1 MNTRT
6 LGKEGLAVSAIGLGC
21 MGFTQSYPPYPDRK
35 DAIETIRRAVDLG
48 VTFFD
53 TAEVYSYGQNEDL
66 VGEALQPVRDRV
78 VIATKF
84 GYDLSETPDLTT
96 SVRPVSL
103 SSRPETIRR
112 AVEGSLRRLRTD
124 HIDLYYQHRVDPSVP
139 IETVAET
146 VADLIRE
153 GKVLHWGLSEASAAT
168 VRRAHAVCPLT
179 AVQSEYSLWYRKPET
194 TLLPTLEEL
203 GIGFV
208 PFSPLGKAMLTG
220 RFNKDT
226 KFDKTDFRSA
236 IPRFQGDNLS
246 HNMELVEY
254 VEELA
259 KRKATTPA
267 RIAIGWLLAQK
278 PWIVPIPGS
287 KRISRIRENIGGADI
302 SFTDGELAD
311 IRRRLDAIEI
321 LGARYPEDQERMT
334 GL

>member
-1 MNTRT
+1 MKTRT
-6 LGKEGLAVSAIGLGC
+6 LGKDGLKVSAIGLGC

-35 DAIETIRRAVDLG
+35 DAIETIRKAVDLG

-66 VGEALQPVRDRV
+66 IGEALQPVRDKV

-96 SVRPVSL
+96 SARPVSL
-103 SSRPETIRR
+103 SSRPETIRK

-124 HIDLYYQHRVDPSVP
+124 HIDLYYQHRVDPNVP

-146 VADLIRE
+146 VGELIKE
-153 GKVLHWGLSEASAAT
+153 GKVLHWGLSEAAVST

-179 AVQSEYSLWYRKPET
+179 AVQSEYSLWYRKPEAE
-194 TLLPTLEEL
+194 LLPTLEEL

-236 IPRFQGDNLS
+236 ILPSGKRPPLPASLS
-246 HNMELVEY
+246 AGCWRRSRGLSPF
-254 VEELA
+254 
-259 KRKATTPA
+259 PA
-267 RIAIGWLLAQK
+267 RNASNVLRKTSAVQTYSLRPKSW
-278 PWIVPIPGS
+278 
-287 KRISRIRENIGGADI
+287 RISA
-302 SFTDGELAD
+302 
-311 IRRRLDAIEI
+311 AIWT
-321 LGARYPEDQERMT
+321 ASR
-334 GL
+334 